1 MTIPKPSQ
9 TKEPI
14 LKYLAKAG
22 KPVKKAAITE
32 SIGKHFKLT
41 KKEMEET
48 SLRGSKRVAMSIIA
62 ATKEMKEAGLVKS
75 SRHGYLA
82 ITAKGR
88 TGLKAGTVT
97 DGRKLG
103 RPPKSQTAR
112 QSSITSTKQ
121 NDKTAQR
128 TTEIV
133 ASYVGKKAVSA
144 RQLPGLIESVYA
156 TLQGLGSSSAPSR
169 KTVSKRKYT
178 KRKKIAKKKA

>member
-1 MTIPKPSQ
+1 MTIPKPSE
-9 TKEPI
+9 TKQPI
-14 LKYLAKAG
+14 LKLLSKSK

-41 KKEMEET
+41 KKEMAET
-48 SLRGSKRVAMSIIA
+48 SLRGSKRLAMSIIA
-62 ATKEMKEAGLVKS
+62 ATKEMKEAGLVRS
-75 SRHGYLA
+75 PRHGYLA

-88 TGLKAGTVT
+88 AGLQSGTVT

-103 RPPKSQTAR
+103 RPPKSQTAK
-112 QSSITSTKQ
+112 QPTITSTKQ

-144 RQLPGLIESVYA
+144 KQLPGLIESVYA

-169 KTVSKRKYT
+169 KTAGKRKYT
-178 KRKKIAKKKA
+178 RRRKIAKKKA

>member
-14 LKYLAKAG
+14 LKLLSKSK

-144 RQLPGLIESVYA
+144 KQLPGLIESVYA
-156 TLQGLGSSSAPSR
+156 TLQGLGSQKPVA
-169 KTVSKRKYT
+169 KRKYT
-178 KRKKIAKKKA
+178 RQRKVAKKKA